1 MSGTPNAPVLG
12 NVMSGEGAA
21 VMQDPTAQGS
31 GWRLEIADGP
41 NAGAIV
47 TLVPGRYRLG
57 SDAANEIVLADPSIT
72 AEHATMEFAPDR
84 ASITAHAD
92 GVQMRRRHLDSGR
105 RYNMKPGAVV
115 TLGGTRMCLAGPPGM
130 ARGHRGAR
138 LVTCLTALAITCTWG
153 AYEVSAPQAAG
164 ASQTT
169 AGRPSTNPGMTLTR
183 AAEMFRT
190 HLVET
195 HVAPD
200 VTLRATDGVVLAT
213 GTLLPSDRSSWLD
226 AQKWF
231 DRHLGAQYA
240 LADQVNAEPQA
251 ELPTLDVAAVSMMPV
266 PNVITRD
273 GERYTIGAVLPNGWS
288 IADIAADAVTLR
300 NGAHQIRIDL

>member
-1 MSGTPNAPVLG
+1 
-12 NVMSGEGAA
+12 
-21 VMQDPTAQGS
+21 MQDPTAESS

-41 NAGAIV
+41 HAGAIV

-84 ASITAHAD
+84 ASITAHVD
-92 GVQMRRRHLDSGR
+92 GVQLRRRQLDSGR
-105 RYNMKPGAVV
+105 RYTMKPGTVV
-115 TLGGTRMCLAGPPGM
+115 TLGGTRMRLAGPPGM
-130 ARGHRGAR
+130 ARGHRGGR
-138 LVTCLTALAITCTWG
+138 LVTCLTTLAIACTWG
-153 AYEVSAPQAAG
+153 AYEVSAPQAVG
-164 ASQTT
+164 ANQTATGRPTT
-169 AGRPSTNPGMTLTR
+169 ASGMTLTS
-183 AAEMFRT
+183 AAEMFRV
-190 HLVET
+190 HLAET
-195 HVAPD
+195 RVAPD
-200 VTLRATDGVVLAT
+200 VTLRAADGVVLAT
-213 GTLLPSDRSSWLD
+213 GTILPSDRPAWLD

-240 LADQVNAEPQA
+240 LADRVNAGPQA
-251 ELPTLDVAAVSMMPV
+251 ELPSLDVAAVSMMPV

-273 GERYTIGAVLPNGWS
+273 GERYTVGAVLPNGWS